1 MSRPSHPGTP
11 LTRTPT
17 LYIPSPT
24 RTPSPLPLFS
34 TGGPYSYTGQIARKY
49 AARFNEIN
57 KTKNIVKD
65 VDGAWE
71 KEAKEKGL
79 PLEELMK
86 NGETEFTWDDKSVPR
101 LNLPEPMNHNE
112 ERSENDDETTFSQD
126 KRLSLEEDHFVDAL
140 TSPIEKPKD
149 WDDRLSRNEKS

>member
-1 MSRPSHPGTP
+1 
-11 LTRTPT
+11 
-17 LYIPSPT
+17 
-24 RTPSPLPLFS
+24 LFS

-57 KTKNIVKD
+57 KTRNTVKD
-65 VDGAWE
+65 VEGAWE

-79 PLEELMK
+79 PMEELMK
-86 NGETEFTWDDKSVPR
+86 SGVTEHTWDDKSVPR
-101 LNLPEPMNHNE
+101 LILPEPMNQDD
-112 ERSENDDETTFSQD
+112 ERSENDDKKTLYTD

-140 TSPIEKPKD
+140 TSPLEKPKD